1 MIYDNP
7 EIADDIN
14 VSRQHPLAE
23 LAWLLAGT
31 IGLIALIVVVLG
43 ASAQWLAGRL
53 PFAYEQ
59 QLAANLTVPGFQPP
73 PDSAATTARLQTL
86 ANQLSQ
92 RMQLPAEMR
101 ITVHLVENDDV
112 NAFATLGGHVFV
124 FSGLLDNMPDENT
137 LAMVLAHEIAHI
149 KHRDPVRALG
159 RGAVV
164 MLSLSALLGNVDR
177 SVANSATQSAAL
189 GLLHY
194 SREQELAA
202 DQAALAALQAQ
213 YGHIYGAD
221 KLFTIFAALPQ
232 TASQPTAELT
242 ASHPSLPH
250 RRQQIAQLAQQKGYV
265 RDGKPVPGFWQNSPA
280 VNPR

>member
-7 EIADDIN
+7 DIPEGIN

-31 IGLIALIVVVLG
+31 VGLIALIVVVLG

-59 QLAANLTVPGFQPP
+59 QLAANLSLPGFQPP
-73 PDSAATTARLQTL
+73 PGSAETAARLQTL
-86 ANQLSQ
+86 ADQLSR
-92 RMQLPAEMR
+92 RMQLPPDMP
-101 ITVHLVENDDV
+101 ITVHLVQNDEV

-124 FSGLLDNMPDENT
+124 FSGLLYKMPDENT
-137 LAMVLAHEIAHI
+137 LAMVLAHEIAHV

-159 RGAVV
+159 RGTVV
-164 MLSLSALLGNVDR
+164 MLSLSALMGNVDR
-177 SVANSATQSAAL
+177 SVASAATQSAAL

-202 DQAALAALQAQ
+202 DRAALAALQAQ
-213 YGHIYGAD
+213 YGHVYGAD
-221 KLFTIFAALPQ
+221 RLFTLFATLPQ
-232 TASQPTAELT
+232 TASQPAMELA

-265 RDGKPVPGFWQNSPA
+265 RDGIPAPGFW
-280 VNPR
+280 